1 MADLISPDAGGF
13 QRYTFTYKEHNWDEQ
28 HNENWTQ
35 TVEQLNQF
43 HFDIN
48 GNPED
53 SEKPGLISEVGQ
65 LQQRLDIL
73 QGDLD
78 ELDSDSGKFIDFGD
92 YGDDLDTQKIARLT
106 STAAVDAETLNI
118 TVLRA
123 DLKAGDEII
132 AYDLGAEADIANRVH
147 LTVAQDTDQG
157 ANTLVV
163 EALGEELKEGTI
175 LLPDPAF
182 VVAQLRLLG
191 GDQAQ
196 FSSKIARVEDELNA
210 AKSSI
215 TQTADEIALAVQR
228 ISETE
233 GLIAQQE
240 TAIRQ
245 TAEKIELFA
254 VETIEDEVFDKIEH
268 AESRID
274 INAQEIRL
282 LNQRTTD
289 HNGRLR
295 QQASQIKINKDQ
307 ISLASG
313 QIETFENIVEGVRAE
328 IKVENDRITSLVT
341 DFEQLGDDVSFN
353 ASQITQLSNEIE
365 SIVVEQETNE
375 NTLLGTITNDL
386 DAGSAVTTLN
396 LDNTLDVELK
406 EDDVLILEAT
416 GEDRLASDPLYIRV
430 TVRQDVAKN
439 ANSVPIFEKFISN
452 CPPGSPL
459 HLPITTAMSRITQT
473 ADAINSTVTDLENDV
488 STLISQTT
496 DRIYLGVEPDG
507 DPSEYTFVDINGDPA
522 NSEITLQ
529 ADRINIGNA
538 LQIEFDQIQFLD
550 AVASKLGTLEIT
562 DQLTFTEPGAA
573 IKGNDG
579 WVLDA
584 NGFGVQTEDVLD
596 PKGESAMY
604 SVYNTSG
611 EAIAGF
617 GAVSAGSG
625 LSNVTVQAQGPG
637 SSLILESETKGIK
650 MTAAEEVNLE
660 AGMRFAHSPMVTP
673 NGDSHIEGYPRR
685 DDIRVRVGG
694 SDVVDIKRID
704 TTHAPAGKVII
715 LTASS
720 SQTLQFWN
728 ETEAAENN
736 IRIPD
741 PSQDSMQTRS
751 SVWLLSTG
759 FGWDVIGGLY

>member
-1 MADLISPDAGGF
+1 MADLISPDRDGF
-13 QRYTFTYKEHNWDEQ
+13 QRYTFTYKEHNWDEK

-35 TVEQLNQF
+35 TVSQLYEIHNQV
-43 HFDIN
+43 DDN
-48 GNPED
+48 VTD
-53 SEKPGLISEVGQ
+53 LGQ
-65 LQQRLDIL
+65 LAQDLDLL
-73 QGDLD
+73 QGKLD

-163 EALGEELKEGTI
+163 EPLGEELKEGTI

-254 VETIEDEVFDKIEH
+254 VETIEDEVLDKIEH

-313 QIETFENIVEGVRAE
+313 QIDTFENIIEGVRSE

-341 DFEQLGDDVSFN
+341 DFEQIGDDVAFN
-353 ASQITQLSNEIE
+353 ASQITQLSDEIE

-375 NTLLGTITNDL
+375 NTLLGAITNDL
-386 DAGSAVTTLN
+386 DAGEEVTTLN

-430 TVRQDVAKN
+430 TVRQDVEKN
-439 ANSVPIFEKFISN
+439 ANSVPIFKKYISN

-473 ADAINSTVTDLENDV
+473 ADAIELRVDNVEESLSGKVDITEDSVFIGVEDGGDPDNPTATFIDVQGNEQNIKLKAERVEIEGLLDVEDLAAVSTELGSVTVTE
-488 STLISQTT
+488 LIS
-496 DRIYLGVEPDG
+496 VEERLHLAAGGSVSG
-507 DPSEYTFVDINGDPA
+507 DAGWSIN
-522 NSEITLQ
+522 N
-529 ADRINIGNA
+529 
-538 LQIEFDQIQFLD
+538 
-550 AVASKLGTLEIT
+550 K
-562 DQLTFTEPGAA
+562 
-573 IKGNDG
+573 
-579 WVLDA
+579 
-584 NGFGVQTEDVLD
+584 GFGVVAHELLQPKTPSAIYSIYDTDDNLVGGVLGD
-596 PKGESAMY
+596 TVG
-604 SVYNTSG
+604 
-611 EAIAGF
+611 
-617 GAVSAGSG
+617 GS
-625 LSNVTVQAQGPG
+625 SFFSEVTVQAILDPSQ
-637 SSLILESETKGIK
+637 LHLESRHGRILYDASEQHTFESGG
-650 MTAAEEVNLE
+650 L
-660 AGMRFAHSPMVTP
+660 RFANALDVSPDA
-673 NGDSHIEGYPRR
+673 NGHIVDVPVRSYIRYRVQGSGNVDLKRFRSSAAAPEG
-685 DDIRVRVGG
+685 
-694 SDVVDIKRID
+694 
-704 TTHAPAGKVII
+704 TTVII
-715 LTASS
+715 QAGPNV
-720 SQTLQFWN
+720 TLRIFDRSI
-728 ETEAAENN
+728 EESNN
-736 IRIPD
+736 IRLPTD
-741 PSQDSMQTRS
+741 PNNTGGAPLTTRTAIFMIADGLGS
-751 SVWLLSTG
+751 WRAVG
-759 FGWDVIGGLY
+759 FA